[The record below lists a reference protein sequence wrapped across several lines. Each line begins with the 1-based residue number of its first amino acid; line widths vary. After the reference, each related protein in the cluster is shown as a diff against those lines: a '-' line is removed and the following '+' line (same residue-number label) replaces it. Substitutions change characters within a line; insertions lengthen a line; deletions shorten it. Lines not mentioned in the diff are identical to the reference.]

1 MCVGCTAPAL
11 AGTQPAAPNLPEARV
26 QPPLSFLA
34 ASFFSL
40 KLKKSVEVPTLKF
53 LISLAG
59 SKHATY
65 FRSLDLALM
74 AFIVAMGLAL
84 GAQAQYYKF
93 TALDTFPASRS
104 DSFGRSGKRWR
115 MRRRSWEERKV
126 QI

>member
-11 AGTQPAAPNLPEARV
+11 AGTQPSAPNLPKEARA

-74 AFIVAMGLAL
+74 AFIVAMGLAP
-84 GAQAQYYKF
+84 GAQAEYYKY
-93 TALDTFPASRS
+93 TALDTST
-104 DSFGRSGKRWR
+104 GLQKRFFRTQW
-115 MRRRSWEERKV
+115 
-126 QI
+126 